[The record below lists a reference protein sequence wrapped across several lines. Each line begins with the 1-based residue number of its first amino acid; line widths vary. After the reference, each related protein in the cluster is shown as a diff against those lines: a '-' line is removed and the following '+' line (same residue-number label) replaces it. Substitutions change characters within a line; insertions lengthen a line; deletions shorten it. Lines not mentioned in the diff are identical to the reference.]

1 MVLPFLFFTICLLP
15 QLATAQADT
24 LAVVGNNGKPGSQGH
39 MVQLTLMNLREIA
52 GVQLTVKT
60 SHEFLAIDSVRTT
73 ARSSGMMP
81 HWNGQNGKIILV
93 DFNARHTI
101 NAGFGPVLEVFYS
114 VSAKAPSGM
123 VPLKMMDV
131 VLADPKGNAVS
142 VVSVDGT
149 FNIQ

>member
-1 MVLPFLFFTICLLP
+1 
-15 QLATAQADT
+15 
-24 LAVVGNNGKPGSQGH
+24 
-39 MVQLTLMNLREIA
+39 
-52 GVQLTVKT
+52 
-60 SHEFLAIDSVRTT
+60 
-73 ARSSGMMP
+73 MMP

-101 NAGFGPVLEVFYS
+101 DAGFGPVLEVFYS